1 MSFSTHNPRRLSLL
15 DRSKPL
21 AVALI
26 ALLSGLALTAYIAD
40 VEADLDLLID
50 RAIAAIVDGEPTEET
65 GTVTSR
71 TVDPRSGKTVVLTY
85 RRPA

>member
-1 MSFSTHNPRRLSLL
+1 LSFSTYNPRRLSLL

-40 VEADLDLLID
+40 VEADQMLQRQRGEVAAQAGVV
-50 RAIAAIVDGEPTEET
+50 RARLESEITAPHICHSAWS
-65 GTVTSR
+65 VT
-71 TVDPRSGKTVVLTY
+71 
-85 RRPA
+85 